1 MQKGGNRMNRKIV
14 SVVIAAIVAIVGVNV
29 LIGTSETDGNST
41 NGLGEFNFF
50 VAGSGATSWTTY
62 EGAGYNAYIA
72 LDAALGSVTKVA
84 DGNYTITQSG
94 YQTINPDYGTFTKIG
109 EDTTTTTMDWY
120 VQIYSPSQQ
129 TWIQGPV
136 KALGFYQAYSDYDSN
151 MRTANIALYYTSIEN
166 PQLPAALPTGT
177 SLRPITDVLSN
188 NAFKV
193 TFHISVQTGMT
204 KPAGIEDAEWS
215 YLQTHT
221 GTYYGYGS
229 NGYSALVNAISSTF
243 GNPMMLNILNGAI
256 NNGSYGYV
264 SSILGVKEVSTSV
277 PQTGNVGGQEV
288 AGTLTTYDYWS
299 VYIGSGTGTYS
310 LFLLG
315 FMTPVSGLGSDFVFN
330 EFTLEYTESTW
341 WTQNQE

>member
-1 MQKGGNRMNRKIV
+1 MNRKIV

-277 PQTGNVGGQEV
+277 PQTGMSEGRK
-288 AGTLTTYDYWS
+288 
-299 VYIGSGTGTYS
+299 
-310 LFLLG
+310 
-315 FMTPVSGLGSDFVFN
+315 
-330 EFTLEYTESTW
+330 
-341 WTQNQE
+341 